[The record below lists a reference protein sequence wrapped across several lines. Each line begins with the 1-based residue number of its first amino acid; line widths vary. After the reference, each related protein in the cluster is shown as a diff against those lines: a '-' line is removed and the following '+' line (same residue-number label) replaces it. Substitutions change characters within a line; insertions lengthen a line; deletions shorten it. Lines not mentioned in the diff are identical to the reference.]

1 MMTSPTE
8 SSPAQ
13 PKNADALIAD
23 ISRLMAEAEEMLSES
38 TSQHAEEKVVLLR
51 AREGEAVKR
60 LAERYAAAKAKVSAA
75 ATRTDEIIRANPY
88 ESLAIALGVGV
99 LLGAC
104 FCRRRE

>member
-1 MMTSPTE
+1 MTPPTE
-8 SSPAQ
+8 TSPAQ

-38 TSQHAEEKVVLLR
+38 TSQHAEEKVALLR
-51 AREGEAVKR
+51 ERESEAAQR
-60 LAERYAAAKAKVSAA
+60 LAERYAATKAKISAA
-75 ATRTDEIIRANPY
+75 ARRTDEVIRANPY

-104 FCRRRE
+104 FCRRSE